1 MIKDMNQPAQ
11 SQDSQQNIGSKFSQQ
26 VFNWLHSGI
35 SGRVSDQEIVKSE
48 QVSELEKLNLLEKV
62 LDDIDAKQAT
72 PPQISKDKSAD
83 QSVKANSL
91 DQQKAQDQDIVY
103 VSTGRKEAAEGG
115 LSSSQEQAVAIQY
128 VEEEKS
134 PELPIEVEK
143 YIEEVKTDQEK
154 APKEIVI
161 AEAADSMPDDDQYVS
176 ERVVVLPIT
185 PEIEKK
191 GKRKSPKFSIRWL
204 VEWSKKI
211 MKIFEG
217 KVIYRPAVSKQ

>member
-1 MIKDMNQPAQ
+1 MIGDMNQPAQ
-11 SQDSQQNIGSKFSQQ
+11 LQDSQQNIGSKFSQP
-26 VFNWLHSGI
+26 VVNWLHSGVA
-35 SGRVSDQEIVKSE
+35 GRALDKKNVKSE
-48 QVSELEKLNLLEKV
+48 QVSELERLDLLEKV

-72 PPQISKDKSAD
+72 PLQISKDKSAD
-83 QSVKANSL
+83 QFANVDSF
-91 DQQKAQDQDIVY
+91 DQRNARDQDMSY
-103 VSTGRKEAAEGG
+103 VSAGRKEASEGG
-115 LSSSQEQAVAIQY
+115 LGSSQEQAAAIQY

-143 YIEEVKTDQEK
+143 YIKEVKTDQEK

-161 AEAADSMPDDDQYVS
+161 AQAVDSMPDDDQYVS

-191 GKRKSPKFSIRWL
+191 GRRKSPKFSIRWL

-217 KVIYRPAVSKQ
+217 KVIYRPAVSK